1 MIEATLARFF
11 DHWWHT
17 LLIVG
22 AFVLGVAII
31 ERLRPA
37 ERGQP
42 WRDSAFNIVYGVWSQ
57 GVYVAIV
64 PWLTVAATEWVRGFS
79 PGLLSPA
86 AALSWPAKAGLALA
100 WLFAY
105 DLCYYA
111 FHRAQHTWPLLW
123 RQHLLHHSD
132 YSVNAFTT
140 FRHHWL
146 EEPLKVFVVVVPMA
160 IVFDAPP
167 VFTGLAWLVVSGWP
181 AFIHANMR
189 VGFGPGH
196 WLLTSP
202 QTHRVHH
209 SRLAQHHDRNYA
221 VFFPVI
227 DRIFGTWYEPAR
239 DEYPPTGLDT
249 GRRIRSQFE
258 AAFSPFMRDPAPAAG
273 APTDAPAGGAAP
285 PR

>member
-1 MIEATLARFF
+1 MAAFLERLLH
-11 DHWWHT
+11 DWWHT
-17 LLIVG
+17 FLVVGAYVG
-22 AFVLGVAII
+22 AFAVI

-42 WRDSAFNIVYGVWSQ
+42 WRDLLFNVQYGVWSTA
-57 GVYVAIV
+57 VFVALV
-64 PWLTVAATEWVRGFS
+64 PWMTGAATAAVRELA
-79 PGLLSPA
+79 PGWLA
-86 AALSWPAKAGLALA
+86 WGETLSWPAKAGMALGY
-100 WLFAY
+100 LFAY

-132 YSVNAFTT
+132 YSVNATTT

-146 EEPLKVFVVVVPMA
+146 EEPLKVFIVVVPLA
-160 IVFDAPP
+160 VLFAAPP
-167 VFTGLAWLVVSGWP
+167 ALAGVAAVVVAAWP
-181 AFIHANMR
+181 VFIHANMR
-189 VGFGPGH
+189 IGFGPGH

-209 SRLAQHHDRNYA
+209 SRLPQHRDRNYA

-227 DRIFGTWYEPAR
+227 DRLFGTWYEPAR

-249 GRRIRSQFE
+249 GRRIRGQFE